1 MHSHDILSRTWAILA
16 LVAAASAPAAQDG
29 TPGTGFVT
37 WDEAKLSAP
46 VHAVVTEHNVPVSM
60 RDGTKLSA
68 DIYRP
73 DAPGRFPAL
82 LLRSPY
88 SNNSPDE
95 IENSIWFAKRG
106 YVVVNQD
113 VRGRYDSGGEFYPF
127 RHEADDGCDTDAW
140 IARQPWSNGRIGT
153 MGGSYLGYT
162 QLSQA
167 TRCSERLQS
176 IAADFTSSEIHD
188 GWVYVDGA
196 LLLGFALP
204 WGATTID
211 GHTNQG
217 GVYDW
222 PAVYRHL
229 PVATG
234 DQAAGHLNAGY
245 RDWLQHPR
253 RDDPYWNGI
262 SHEREASAIS
272 APLLAVAGWYDI
284 FLRGTLRD
292 DAALRQR
299 ADVRAAPYRKQLI
312 IGPWVH
318 AKSGGTRLSDASLPK
333 SGPNRRIDFGAGAEL
348 EWRRLYLR
356 WHDYWLKDI
365 DTGIAAEPPIHL
377 FVMGENRWRAEN
389 EWPLARTQYTKYYL
403 GGGGH
408 ANGAAGDGVL
418 GTAPPRGAAADRF
431 DYDPSNPVPTLGG
444 NVCCSSV
451 PNGPRDHRAVD
462 ERSDVLV
469 YTTPALTEAVEVTG
483 PIRMKLYAAT
493 SARDTDWVAR
503 LVDVHPDG
511 FVQNLQDG
519 IVRARYR
526 AGEEQPASLLEAGK
540 VYEYDL
546 DLWATSNV
554 FLPGH
559 RIRVEVTS
567 SNFPRFDRNLN
578 TGEDPATATRM
589 ETARQTIYHSA
600 RYPSHLVLPVIPRGT
615 PTPKESI
622 R

>member
-1 MHSHDILSRTWAILA
+1 MRIRGIPVLA
-16 LVAAASAPAAQDG
+16 LLLVGAHAFAAADEAAG
-29 TPGTGFVT
+29 AGLIS
-37 WDEAKLSAP
+37 WDESKLSAP
-46 VHAVVTEHNVPVSM
+46 THTVVTERNVRVPM
-60 RDGTKLSA
+60 RDGTLLSA

-73 DAPGRFPAL
+73 DAPGTFPAL

-88 SNNSPDE
+88 SNNTPDE

-113 VRGRYDSGGEFYPF
+113 VRGRYDSGGEFHAF
-127 RHEADDGCDTDAW
+127 SHEADDGYDTDEW

-162 QLSQA
+162 QLSQG
-167 TRCSERLQS
+167 TLRNEHLRS
-176 IAADFTSSEIHD
+176 IAADFTSSDIYD

-196 LLLGFALP
+196 FLLGFALP

-211 GHTNQG
+211 GHTNQA

-222 PAVYRHL
+222 PAVFRHL
-229 PVATG
+229 PLATS
-234 DQAAGHLNAGY
+234 DQAAGHVNAAY
-245 RDWLQHPR
+245 REWLRHPR

-262 SHEREASAIS
+262 SHERQAAAIA
-272 APLLAVAGWYDI
+272 APMLVVGGWYDI

-292 DAALRQR
+292 DQALRQR
-299 ADVRAAPYRKQLI
+299 DDVRAAPHRKQLI

-318 AKSGGTRLSDASLPK
+318 AKAGGARLSDAALPA
-333 SGPNRRIDFGAGAEL
+333 SGPNRRIDFGPGAEV

-356 WHDYWLKDI
+356 WHDYWLKGI
-365 DTGIAAEPPIHL
+365 DTGIASEPPVHL

-389 EWPLARTQYTKYYL
+389 EWPLARTHYTKYYL
-403 GGGGH
+403 GSGGR

-418 GTAPPRGAAADRF
+418 GTARPRGAASDRF
-431 DYDPSNPVPTLGG
+431 DYDPANPVPSLGG

-451 PNGPRDHRAVD
+451 PNGPRDHRKVE

-469 YTTPALTEAVEVTG
+469 YTTPPLTEAVEVTG
-483 PIRMKLYAAT
+483 PIHAKLYAAT

-526 AGEEQPASLLEAGK
+526 AGKEQPASLLEPDK
-540 VYEYDL
+540 VYEYDV

-559 RIRVEVTS
+559 RIRLEITS

-589 ETARQTIYHSA
+589 ETARQSIYHSA
-600 RYPSHLVLPVIPRGT
+600 RYPSHVVLPIIPRGA
-615 PTPKESI
+615 PAKP
-622 R
+622 